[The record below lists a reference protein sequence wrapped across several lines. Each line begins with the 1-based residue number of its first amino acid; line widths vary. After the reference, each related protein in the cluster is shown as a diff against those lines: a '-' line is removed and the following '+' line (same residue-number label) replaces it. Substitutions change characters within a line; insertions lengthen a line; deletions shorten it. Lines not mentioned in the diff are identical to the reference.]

1 MAFAR
6 PAFEVPLHCETP
18 GEFFPA
24 LKDTQRELRTGELVD
39 RESRH
44 VIRTAVGGFHEIC
57 DRDAREVPALVDKQL
72 RQLRAQLEQGLK
84 NGTIRLINGWLDFPD
99 QATARHLEDLR
110 SQCLIDL
117 NSVLKKAGLR
127 SAGPTSELQ

>member
-24 LKDTQRELRTGELVD
+24 LKDTQRALRTGELVD

-44 VIRTAVGGFHEIC
+44 VIRKAVGGFHEIC
-57 DRDAREVPALVDKQL
+57 DRDAREVLALVDKQL

-84 NGTIRLINGWLDFPD
+84 NGTIRRINGWLDFPD

-117 NSVLKKAGLR
+117 NRVLR
-127 SAGPTSELQ
+127 SEERRVGKEC